1 MTPTT
6 ENYLKKDAP
15 MRVDLEVP
23 RSGGVA
29 PPGGPSPSSP
39 GDPRPRIGARVRI
52 EGVVVGREK
61 YGVNV
66 RLPDGTIM
74 GFSDVAVSPPGGH
87 QSHLRFD

>member
-1 MTPTT
+1 MRPRT

-15 MRVDLEVP
+15 MRAGLEVP

-29 PPGGPSPSSP
+29 PPGGPSRSSP

-52 EGVVVGREK
+52 EGVVVGREE

-66 RLPDGTIM
+66 RLPDGTIK
-74 GFSDVAVSPPGGH
+74 GFSDVAVSPAASH
-87 QSHLRFD
+87 ENHLRFD

>member
-1 MTPTT
+1 MRPRT

-15 MRVDLEVP
+15 MRVGLEVP
-23 RSGGVA
+23 RTRRVA

-52 EGVVVGREK
+52 EGVIVGREK

-66 RLPDGTIM
+66 RLPDGTIK

-87 QSHLRFD
+87 ENHSRFD